1 MTISSTQ
8 NIFSQI
14 FDRFKKF
21 KDGKEMKKINIP
33 HDREVETR
41 WCSKLSSSM
50 PELQGMSKHVF
61 Q

>member
-1 MTISSTQ
+1 MTINSTQ
-8 NIFSQI
+8 NVFSQI

-50 PELQGMSKHVF
+50 PEFQGMSKHVF

>member
-1 MTISSTQ
+1 MTINSTQ
-8 NIFSQI
+8 NVFSQI

-21 KDGKEMKKINIP
+21 KDGKEMKERNIP
-33 HDREVETR
+33 YDREVETR

-50 PELQGMSKHVF
+50 SELHVETCF

>member
-1 MTISSTQ
+1 MTINSTQ
-8 NIFSQI
+8 NVFSQI
-14 FDRFKKF
+14 FDRFKKC
-21 KDGKEMKKINIP
+21 KNGKEMKKINIP